1 MIGFSDETLM
11 TSIPWDEIEEWFA
24 ARAKAAGHSIYEHS
38 ESFDLSGA
46 IDPEIELAATNMCYN
61 LGRSISE
68 IFKQTNQENK

>member
-11 TSIPWDEIEEWFA
+11 TSIPWDEIQEWFA

-38 ESFDLSGA
+38 ELFDLSSA
-46 IDPEIELAATNMCYN
+46 LDPDVEAAAQQMSFN

-68 IFKQTNQENK
+68 LLTKG